1 VFNGLLANQNESCL
15 FNPDLTFYIWKHTE
29 CASVKP
35 LYRNVNAIKAKFL
48 GHRNKMSKK
57 AYRELN
63 PPERLLLG
71 AGPSNVDPRVQK
83 ALLSPI
89 VEHLDP
95 YFSVVMDET
104 VELLRY
110 AFQTRNHITLPIS
123 GTGSAGMEAAV
134 CNLVE
139 RGDEVVTCTNG
150 FFGERMK
157 EMVNRCGGKPVTV
170 AAEWGNPITKE
181 DVEKALSQSHAKVVT
196 IVHAETST
204 GILQPLAEITKITH
218 EHDALLVV
226 DAVTSL
232 GGCKLDVDK
241 LGIDMC
247 YSASQKCLN
256 CPPGLAPVTASER
269 AMEYIRNRKTKVQS
283 WYFDLSTIEEY
294 WIKSN
299 RAYHHT
305 APILLVY
312 ALHEALKLLYEEGL
326 EARWQRH
333 KKNSMALANGAEA
346 LGVKPYIDVKYR
358 CPALVSLKVPQGVP
372 DINMRTTIR
381 EEFGITISGGLGQ
394 LSGQL
399 WRVGLMGLNSTER
412 NVILVLEAFERALK
426 KEGYPLKL
434 GIGVAAAM
442 KSFSAS

>member
-1 VFNGLLANQNESCL
+1 MQHGRRAE
-15 FNPDLTFYIWKHTE
+15 H
-29 CASVKP
+29 ASVKP
-35 LYRNVNAIKAKFL
+35 LYGNVNAIKAKFL
-48 GHRNKMSKK
+48 GQRNKMPKK

-95 YFSVVMDET
+95 YFSEVMTET
-104 VELLRY
+104 VELLRHV
-110 AFQTRNHITLPIS
+110 FKTGNHITLPIS

-150 FFGERMK
+150 FFGERIK
-157 EMVNRCGGKPVTV
+157 EMVTRCGGKPVAV
-170 AAEWGNPITKE
+170 AAEWGKPVAKE
-181 DVEKALSQSHAKVVT
+181 DLEKALSQSQAKIVAV
-196 IVHAETST
+196 VHAETST
-204 GILQPLAEITKITH
+204 GVLQPLADIVKTTH

-232 GGCKLDVDK
+232 GGCELEVGK
-241 LGIDMC
+241 LGIDVC

-256 CPPGLAPVTASER
+256 CPPGLAPITASER
-269 AMEYIRNRKTKVQS
+269 AMEHIRNRKTKVQS
-283 WYFDLSTIEEY
+283 WYLDLSTIEEY
-294 WIKSN
+294 WLRNN

-312 ALHEALKLLYEEGL
+312 ALREALKFLYEEGL

-333 KKNSMALANGAEA
+333 KKNATALINGAEA
-346 LGVKPYIDVKYR
+346 LGIKPHADPKYR
-358 CPALVSLKVPQGVP
+358 CPALVALKVPQGVQEAKV
-372 DINMRTTIR
+372 RATIR

-394 LSGQL
+394 LAGQL
-399 WRVGLMGLNSTER
+399 WRVGLMGINSTER
-412 NVILVLEAFERALK
+412 NVVLVLEALERTLK
-426 KEGYPLKL
+426 KEGYPVKL
-434 GIGVAAAM
+434 SAGVAAAM
-442 KSFSAS
+442 QSFSAS